1 MATINFNQLFEDLKT
16 GAESVAKNSLQGYVD
31 EAKKDGQEALSSMKV
46 NLQRWA
52 EEVETGVLTREDVTF
67 LIQEETAL
75 AKMNALKQA
84 GLAEVQID
92 KFKNGLI
99 NMILGTLTSLV
110 KV

>member
-1 MATINFNQLFEDLKT
+1 MATINFDQLFEDLKS
-16 GAESVAKNSLQGYVD
+16 GAESVAKNSLQAYVD
-31 EAKKDGQEALSSMKV
+31 QAKKDGQEALSSMKA

-52 EEVETGVLTREDVTF
+52 AEVETGVLTKDDLKF
-67 LIQEETAL
+67 LLQEETAL
-75 AKMNALKQA
+75 DEMNALKQA

-99 NMILGTLTSLV
+99 NMILGTLTSVV